1 MMRLVGWG
9 MGLVSVVGRERM
21 WRRWEGRG
29 CGEGGNEGGVRAQE
43 NPSASSKVPAP
54 GLLRAGPPPGGY
66 LLVFRPS
73 MISLNVEDGRITAF
87 VFSSFGQ

>member
-1 MMRLVGWG
+1 ML
-9 MGLVSVVGRERM
+9 
-21 WRRWEGRG
+21 
-29 CGEGGNEGGVRAQE
+29 
-43 NPSASSKVPAP
+43 AP
-54 GLLRAGPPPGGY
+54 GLLRAGIQQVSPPAALAGHAAQLRPCPPGGY